1 MVARAIGLT
10 RDTVTAGLADLE
22 NGPTVL
28 VNRVRRTG
36 GGRQRIT
43 DKDPTLW
50 EDLDAL
56 INPVTRGIRNHRSVG
71 QVKA

>member
-1 MVARAIGLT
+1 
-10 RDTVTAGLADLE
+10 
-22 NGPTVL
+22 
-28 VNRVRRTG
+28 
-36 GGRQRIT
+36 
-43 DKDPTLW
+43 LW